1 MKNTNNYSQSGHK
14 TKDILLHKMSR
25 TVEKEE
31 TMDLYVALCYNLFR
45 SL

>member
-1 MKNTNNYSQSGHK
+1 MKNTNNYSQCGHK
-14 TKDILLHKMSR
+14 IKNVYLHKMSR
-25 TVEKEE
+25 TIEKEG